1 MLQGTGKRN
10 ASNRTKRVTFKRK
23 KEPNHSGSSGC
34 SFSSS
39 GRIFELVRA
48 SDKTSSEVARAM
60 TGTKADNN
68 GHTSAIPNQRW
79 DASNRLLMRREGV
92 HKEDTGFHGHWGG

>member
-1 MLQGTGKRN
+1 M
-10 ASNRTKRVTFKRK
+10 V
-23 KEPNHSGSSGC
+23 
-34 SFSSS
+34 
-39 GRIFELVRA
+39 RIFELVRA

-79 DASNRLLMRREGV
+79 DASNRLLMMREGV
-92 HKEDTGFHGHWGG
+92 HKETQVSTVIGEDEINIVIGKSGDRTMGAQVDEEVQTRTLG